1 MHKDVETLLEAQGLE
16 QRLKELD
23 AEISSLPRRIALLE
37 APLAAQQS
45 ELDRTAAAT
54 ATAQAERRKI
64 ESQIQDLKARVAKS
78 RSHSAEVKTN
88 QEYKAVLD
96 EITYSEGEISR
107 CEERILQLMEE
118 IEAQEAAA
126 REVQAKRAVI
136 QAEVEA
142 AKAETRARTEADQA
156 EKQHLL
162 GRLGKLRA
170 DINPATLRRYDRV
183 ARLRGH
189 AVAALDHYA
198 CGACRVRLRPQ
209 FLQEITSRPEE
220 VFFCE
225 TCGRLLYV
233 LPIAEPAHANFAAAP
248 VA

>member
-23 AEISSLPRRIALLE
+23 AEINSLPRRIALLE
-37 APLAAQQS
+37 APLAAHQA
-45 ELDRTAAAT
+45 EIDRAAAAT
-54 ATAQAERRKI
+54 AMAQAERRKI

-78 RSHSAEVKTN
+78 RNHSAEVKTN

-118 IEAQEAAA
+118 IEGHEAAA
-126 REVQAKRAVI
+126 REVEAKRAEL
-136 QAEVEA
+136 QAEVDA
-142 AKAETRARTEADQA
+142 AKADIRARTDADLA
-156 EKQHLL
+156 EKQ
-162 GRLGKLRA
+162 RLQDQLSELRRG
-170 DINPATLRRYDRV
+170 INPNTLRRYDRV
-183 ARLRGH
+183 ARLRGL
-189 AVAALDHYA
+189 AVAVLDHYA

-209 FLQEITSRPEE
+209 FLQEITSRPED

-233 LPIAEPAHANFAAAP
+233 AVVTSQAATVTTAP

>member
-16 QRLKELD
+16 QRLKQLD
-23 AEISSLPRRIALLE
+23 AEINSLPRRIAALE
-37 APLAAQQS
+37 APLAAQQA
-45 ELDRTAAAT
+45 EIDRATAATT
-54 ATAQAERRKI
+54 AAQTERRKI

-107 CEERILQLMEE
+107 CEERILQLMED
-118 IEAQEAAA
+118 IEGHDSAV
-126 REVQAKRAVI
+126 REVEVKRQRI
-136 QAEVEA
+136 RAEVEA
-142 AKAETRARTEADQA
+142 AKADARARAEADEA
-156 EKQHLL
+156 EKQRLL
-162 GRLGKLRA
+162 AHRAKLREG
-170 DINPATLRRYDRV
+170 INPNTLRRYDRV
-183 ARLRGH
+183 SRLRGQ
-189 AVAALDHYA
+189 AVAVLDQYA

-225 TCGRLLYV
+225 SCGRLLYV
-233 LPIAEPAHANFAAAP
+233 MQAAPDTRVDLTAAP

>member
-37 APLAAQQS
+37 APLAAQQT
-45 ELDRTAAAT
+45 EIDRAAAAT
-54 ATAQAERRKI
+54 AMAQAERRKI
-64 ESQIQDLKARVAKS
+64 ESQIQDLKTRVAKS
-78 RSHSAEVKTN
+78 RNHSAEVKTN

-118 IEAQEAAA
+118 IEGHEAAA
-126 REVQAKRAVI
+126 REVEAKRAKI
-136 QAEVEA
+136 QAEVDA
-142 AKAETRARTEADQA
+142 AKAETRARTDADLA
-156 EKQHLL
+156 EKQRLQDQL
-162 GRLGKLRA
+162 GALRQG
-170 DINPATLRRYDRV
+170 INPNTLRRYDRV
-183 ARLRGH
+183 ARLRGQ
-189 AVAALDHYA
+189 AVAVLDQYA

-225 TCGRLLYV
+225 SCGRLLYV
-233 LPIAEPAHANFAAAP
+233 AVASSEANVTTAP

>member
-23 AEISSLPRRIALLE
+23 AEISSLPRRITLLE
-37 APLAAQQS
+37 APLAAQQA
-45 ELDRTAAAT
+45 EIDRAAAAT
-54 ATAQAERRKI
+54 AMAQAERRKI
-64 ESQIQDLKARVAKS
+64 ESQIQDLKTRVAKS
-78 RSHSAEVKTN
+78 RNHSAEVKTN

-118 IEAQEAAA
+118 IEGHEAAA
-126 REVQAKRAVI
+126 REVEAKRAQI
-136 QAEVEA
+136 QAEVDA
-142 AKAETRARTEADQA
+142 AKAETRARTDADLA
-156 EKQHLL
+156 EKQRLQDQL
-162 GRLGKLRA
+162 GALRQG
-170 DINPATLRRYDRV
+170 INPNTLRRYDRV
-183 ARLRGH
+183 ARLRGQ
-189 AVAALDHYA
+189 AVAVLDQYA

-233 LPIAEPAHANFAAAP
+233 AVASSEANVTTAP

>member
-23 AEISSLPRRIALLE
+23 AEINSLPRRIAQLE
-37 APLAAQQS
+37 APLAAHQA
-45 ELDRTAAAT
+45 EIDHAAA
-54 ATAQAERRKI
+54 AVAAAQAERRKI
-64 ESQIQDLKARVAKS
+64 DNQIQDLRTRVAKS

-118 IEAQEAAA
+118 IEGHEAAA
-126 REVQAKRAVI
+126 REAEAKRQRI
-136 QAEVEA
+136 HAEVEA
-142 AKAETRARTEADQA
+142 AKAEARARTEADHA
-156 EKQHLL
+156 EKRRLL
-162 GRLGKLRA
+162 DHRAKLREG
-170 DINPATLRRYDRV
+170 INPNTLRRYDRV
-183 ARLRGH
+183 ARLRGQ
-189 AVAALDHYA
+189 AVAMLDHYA

-225 TCGRLLYV
+225 SCGRLLYV
-233 LPIAEPAHANFAAAP
+233 LQAAP
-248 VA
+248 NEPVDLTATPVA

>member
-37 APLAAQQS
+37 APLAAQQA
-45 ELDRTAAAT
+45 EIDRAAAAT
-54 ATAQAERRKI
+54 AMAQAERRKI
-64 ESQIQDLKARVAKS
+64 ESQIQDLKTRVAKS
-78 RSHSAEVKTN
+78 RNHSAEVKTN

-118 IEAQEAAA
+118 IEGHEAAA
-126 REVQAKRAVI
+126 REVEAKRAQI
-136 QAEVEA
+136 QAEVDA
-142 AKAETRARTEADQA
+142 AKAETRARTDADLA
-156 EKQHLL
+156 EKQRLQDQL
-162 GRLGKLRA
+162 GALRQG
-170 DINPATLRRYDRV
+170 INPNTLRRYDRV
-183 ARLRGH
+183 ARLRGQ
-189 AVAALDHYA
+189 AVAVLDQYA

-233 LPIAEPAHANFAAAP
+233 AVASSEANVTTAP

>member
-23 AEISSLPRRIALLE
+23 AEINSLPRRIALLE
-37 APLAAQQS
+37 APLAAHQA
-45 ELDRTAAAT
+45 EIDRAAAAT
-54 ATAQAERRKI
+54 AMAQAERRKI

-78 RSHSAEVKTN
+78 RNHSAEVKTN

-118 IEAQEAAA
+118 IEGHEAAA
-126 REVQAKRAVI
+126 REVEAKRAHI
-136 QAEVEA
+136 QAEVDA
-142 AKAETRARTEADQA
+142 AKAEIRTRTDADLA
-156 EKQHLL
+156 EKQ
-162 GRLGKLRA
+162 RLQDQLSELRRG
-170 DINPATLRRYDRV
+170 INPNTLRRYDRV
-183 ARLRGH
+183 ARLRGQ
-189 AVAALDHYA
+189 AVAVLDHYA
-198 CGACRVRLRPQ
+198 CGACWVRLRPQ

-233 LPIAEPAHANFAAAP
+233 AVVTSEAANVTTAP